1 VRYLLLFAA
10 LIYTLSGCGGAPTA
24 ETKPSTPVNSPT
36 AVAAEK
42 SSAPIAAS
50 PGLAAQPT
58 AEVAAAATPPAAES
72 KAETA
77 GQAAAQPTQVFAID
91 ETVRTPATVEEA
103 AKALDLT
110 TFPLLP
116 GTPEL
121 DRRSIAQ
128 LYYIAPGEVKAG
140 YEFQRKNLIEL
151 GWKELTEPQVTGE
164 YASGSFAKDGFA
176 VSTSISPDEAGK
188 VRVHLHNHSNLNL
201 AKLPVPP
208 GAKLQYSFPAV
219 TSFVTEARPAETAA
233 AVRELLLAQGWQPYG
248 TAGDTQQFKQNA
260 VELNARVLEPPAQP
274 GKTFIDFTA
283 KQLSADLPAPPDAS
297 SVQYADSN
305 KRLDIYMPGTTET
318 VVAYYQAALAP
329 AGWKP
334 TTDHAIKDGFERFM
348 VFRNPAKEMLTL
360 TMWGTQ
366 DDKGQTR
373 AHIKHQSAAEVEE
386 EERQYQAAVEAAKK
400 KEEEERN
407 KPKPK
412 AIVTLPAGAQ
422 NIDATAREIEF
433 HLPTGKGKAAVD
445 ALAKELVAAGW
456 KADAPVGQ
464 AEAGQLSFKKDGH
477 SVSILYVDPGF
488 IPAEITITGSGVE
501 LERGT
506 AK

>member
-1 VRYLLLFAA
+1 VRYLVLCAVLTF
-10 LIYTLSGCGGAPTA
+10 TLSGCGGAPTA
-24 ETKPSTPVNSPT
+24 ETKPSASESLPPATAQPNAVPPGATPVVDTQPRI
-36 AVAAEK
+36 
-42 SSAPIAAS
+42 AP
-50 PGLAAQPT
+50 
-58 AEVAAAATPPAAES
+58 AAAAPPAAG
-72 KAETA
+72 KQAETA
-77 GQAAAQPTQVFAID
+77 APPAPAFAID

-116 GTPEL
+116 GAPEL

-128 LYYIAPGEVKAG
+128 LFYIAPGEVKAG
-140 YEFQRKNLIEL
+140 YEFQKKSLVERA
-151 GWKELTEPQVTGE
+151 WKESPDPQVTDQ
-164 YASGSFAKDGFA
+164 YASGSFAKDGFTIS
-176 VSTSISPDEAGK
+176 VSVTPDEPGK
-188 VRVHLHNHSNLNL
+188 VRVSLHNHSNVNL

-208 GAKLQYSFPAV
+208 GAKLQYSFPAI
-219 TSFVTEARPAETAA
+219 TSFVTEAPPEETAA
-233 AVRELLLAQGWQPYG
+233 AVRKLLLAQGWQPYG
-248 TAGDTQQFKQNA
+248 TAGDTQQFKRNA
-260 VELNARVLEPPAQP
+260 VELNARVLEHQAQP
-274 GKTFIDFTA
+274 GKTFIDYTA
-283 KQLSADLPAPPDAS
+283 QQLSADLPAPPDAS

-305 KRLDIYMPGTTET
+305 KRLDIYMPGTPET
-318 VVAYYQAALAP
+318 VVAFYQAALAP

-334 TTDHAIKDGFERFM
+334 TTDHAIKDGFEYFM
-348 VFRNPAKEMLTL
+348 VFRNPAKDMLTL

-373 AHIKHQSAAEVEE
+373 AHVVHKSAAQVAE
-386 EERQYQAAVEAAKK
+386 EERQYKAAIAAAKK

-412 AIVTLPAGAQ
+412 AVVTLPAGAQ

-433 HLPTGKGKAAVD
+433 HVPSGMGKAAVD
-445 ALAKELVAAGW
+445 ALAKELTAAGW
-456 KADAPVGQ
+456 KADAPVGE
-464 AEAGQLSFKKDGH
+464 AEAGQLNFQKDGH

-501 LERGT
+501 LERGM